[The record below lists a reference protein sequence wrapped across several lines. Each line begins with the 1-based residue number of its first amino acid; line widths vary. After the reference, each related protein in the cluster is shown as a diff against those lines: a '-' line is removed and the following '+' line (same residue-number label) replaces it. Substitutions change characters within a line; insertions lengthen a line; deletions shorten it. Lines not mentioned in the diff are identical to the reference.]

1 MARAERRAV
10 AMRIVIEQPVPGV
23 RHSLQDKEGG
33 PLDPKVSVAGE
44 PLAFDFT
51 IGVEPGP
58 KFFGDQVRREG
69 PQRRFVYI
77 RIGDLAGDPASPWS
91 RRMKI
96 DIHDIARRRAPG
108 AGGKR
113 YGQGRH
119 ARLCDGAAGWAE
131 HRLTEVA
138 AVGWVAAVR
147 DPRRK
152 PGPMRTGLGSPS
164 GPRLSPGIINFAFLK
179 LRHPGSSP
187 G

>member
-96 DIHDIARRRAPG
+96 DIHDIAPE
-108 AGGKR
+108 
-113 YGQGRH
+113 
-119 ARLCDGAAGWAE
+119 LLD
-131 HRLTEVA
+131 
-138 AVGWVAAVR
+138 AAVR
-147 DPRRK
+147 GGGRLALAVN
-152 PGPMRTGLGSPS
+152 GTGKDGTPACATVRPV
-164 GPRLSPGIINFAFLK
+164 GRGIV
-179 LRHPGSSP
+179 
-187 G
+187 